1 MVELLAGRLTCQFD
15 CVRQEVLVNGNLVAW
30 QTGAI
35 LYTFVPWEYM
45 F

>member
-1 MVELLAGRLTCQFD
+1 MGLMEMMTYQFD
-15 CVRQEVLVNGNLVAW
+15 CVRQEFIWDGNLVAW